1 MLKVEYIH
9 EDNFGE
15 LELENLSGYSSK
27 DEIESSINSSD
38 IEYTLVEDLAKLL
51 ASDIDTTPQVYA
63 CERGGERN
71 LISPESEARR
81 FGFTKIIATI
91 GNHTINI
98 FD

>member
-71 LISPESEARR
+71 LISPE
-81 FGFTKIIATI
+81 
-91 GNHTINI
+91 GNPSDTINENDKI
-98 FD
+98 GQCNKYKG